1 MKDHR
6 TTGPQDHRTTG
17 PLQKPYGLVVSGQWS
32 RGLPILIILAVTL
45 AVYAN
50 SLSNGLV
57 YDDHFLIEGNRQVRA
72 FDLRGIFTT
81 HYWGGYEGNETGQY
95 RPLVILS
102 LALNF
107 ALHGLRP
114 FGYHLTNVL
123 LHALNSVLV
132 YFLALKIVQAAD
144 GRKGDGRLTTDDG
157 RKNDGRPTTDDGRKN
172 DGRPTTGDRKGDG
185 GRRSTVGGRFMAVG
199 GQVVAMAAGLL
210 FAVHPVHAE
219 AAAGVTFGRADL
231 LAALFTFGALWFYI
245 QTPPP
250 APPLKGRGEGCSPFP
265 SGKGVRGI
273 GLSLLCFA
281 LALLCKESAVALI
294 GLAALYDV
302 SASEEAGVR
311 EAIAGTLRRRW
322 QVYAIYVAIFL
333 AYLLVRAGLGIGFSA
348 GSLSRL
354 NNPLFEEPVLH
365 RLWTAA
371 KLVFLY
377 AGLVALPLRLS
388 VDYSYNAI
396 PVAVSPFEP
405 GVLAG
410 LGIGLLCAAVWVR
423 AFRGA
428 RGVFFAVG
436 AFLIPYAP
444 VSQAGA
450 LVNAL
455 FQERFLYAPL
465 FGVCLLAGL
474 LLRRVRGRDVAAATL
489 AAIVVLYAA
498 RTVVRNRDWKDDAT
512 LFASAVEACP
522 NSVKAQGL
530 LGDALAGRGALDRA
544 VASYREALRLASPIP
559 SEVAN
564 IHNNLGNVYQLQG
577 RLDEAIDA
585 YERAAALQPDYA
597 EAMHSLG
604 VAWLK
609 RGDPAKAAAWFE
621 RAVALRPDDAEAHY
635 NLGLS
640 CQSAGRPEAA
650 IRHYERAVALRP
662 SYAEAYYNLGN
673 VYRDRGM
680 TSAAVKAYRKFV
692 EVWRGDEGVR
702 EMARREIEA
711 IEGQ

>member
-1 MKDHR
+1 MIRRD
-6 TTGPQDHRTTG
+6 
-17 PLQKPYGLVVSGQWS
+17 
-32 RGLPILIILAVTL
+32 ILIILAVTL

-50 SLSNGLV
+50 SLSNGLA

-102 LALNF
+102 FALNF

-132 YFLALKIVQAAD
+132 YLLAISVMGGRPSPRQAAPPSTC
-144 GRKGDGRLTTDDG
+144 RSREVATHL
-157 RKNDGRPTTDDGRKN
+157 PT
-172 DGRPTTGDRKGDG
+172 PLPH
-185 GRRSTVGGRFMAVG
+185 VGEGKTS
-199 GQVVAMAAGLL
+199 VASRGEGCGSGFVALAAGLL

-231 LAALFTFGALWFYI
+231 LAALFTFGALLFYI
-245 QTPPP
+245 QETSPPDPLSQRERGKEKP
-250 APPLKGRGEGCSPFP
+250 APPSPL
-265 SGKGVRGI
+265 GKGDG
-273 GLSLLCFA
+273 GLGLLSLLCFA

-302 SASEEAGVR
+302 SASEEAGAR
-311 EAIAGTLRRRW
+311 GAIAGTLRRRW
-322 QVYAIYVAIFL
+322 RVYAIYVAIFL

-348 GSLSRL
+348 GSPSRL
-354 NNPLFEEPVLH
+354 NNPLFGEPLLH

-377 AGLVALPLRLS
+377 AGLVVLPLRLS

-396 PVAVSPFEP
+396 PVAVSWLEP
-405 GVLAG
+405 EVLLGGGVA
-410 LGIGLLCAAVWVR
+410 LLCAVVWLWSFSR
-423 AFRGA
+423 WREG
-428 RGVFFAVG
+428 FFAVG
-436 AFLIPYAP
+436 FLLIAYAP
-444 VSQAGA
+444 VSQTVA

-455 FQERFLYAPL
+455 FQERFFYAPL
-465 FGVCLLAGL
+465 FGVCLLVGS
-474 LLRRVRGRDVAAATL
+474 LLRRLRGRDVAAATL
-489 AAIVVLYAA
+489 AALVVLYAA
-498 RTVVRNRDWKDDAT
+498 RTVVRNRDWKDDYM
-512 LFASAVEACP
+512 LFASAADACP

-530 LGDALAGRGALDRA
+530 LGDALAERGLLNRA

-559 SEVAN
+559 SDVAN
-564 IHNNLGNVYQLQG
+564 VYNNLGNVYQLQG
-577 RLDEAIDA
+577 RLDAAIDA
-585 YERAAALQPDYA
+585 YRQAVSLQPDYA
-597 EAMHSLG
+597 AAFKSMG
-604 VAWLK
+604 VVYLK
-609 RGDPAKAAAWFE
+609 KGGGDEAAACFE
-621 RAVALRPDDAEAHY
+621 KVIALRPDDAEAHY

-640 CQSAGRPEAA
+640 CQGAGRPEDA

-662 SYAEAYYNLGN
+662 GYAEAHYNLGN

-711 IEGQ
+711 LETSPTP